1 MIREKKTEEKP
12 EEESVNEEI
21 TLADIVENEEDKKIL
36 EPVKEETVKS
46 DFIIGITTKDGVM
59 LRKDPDENGQV
70 LYVLKKDEGVV
81 INHDF
86 DTSKFYFVSAKSA
99 LGYILKDEITIV

>member
-1 MIREKKTEEKP
+1 MIREKRNEENP

-36 EPVKEETVKS
+36 EPVKEETKQS
-46 DFIIGITTKDGVM
+46 KIIIGITTKDGVM
-59 LRKDPDENGQV
+59 LRKEADENGQV
-70 LYVLKKDEGVV
+70 LYVLKKGEGVV

-86 DTSKFYFVSAKSA
+86 DTNKFYFVSAHSS
-99 LGYILKDEITIV
+99 LGYVLKDEITIV